1 MKELETELA
10 VHGEMRKLKKTAY
23 NHISEIKRL
32 KSTIDKH
39 HKELSEFAK
48 NSQECHEKM
57 MSSLSKADQLSK
69 EAEDAHQNFIK
80 IKKEADDFHKSYS
93 ALIAQIREIERQI
106 REIDENVHREQI
118 MKALKSREKVSQKAQ
133 HKLETG
139 EKLTFDEFK
148 ILIERGE
155 I

>member
-1 MKELETELA
+1 MKGLEMELA
-10 VHGEMRKLKKTAY
+10 VHEEIRKLKKAASNNIT
-23 NHISEIKRL
+23 EIKRL
-32 KSTIDKH
+32 QSTIDKY

-57 MSSLSKADQLSK
+57 TSSLSKADQLSK
-69 EAEDAHQNFIK
+69 EAKDAHQNFVK
-80 IKKEADDFHKSYS
+80 IKKEADGFHKSYS
-93 ALIAQIREIERQI
+93 TLIAQIREIERQI
-106 REIDENVHREQI
+106 QEIDENVHREQI

-133 HKLETG
+133 QKLETG